1 MYAAFFIDE
10 HTRYIWV
17 EPLKAKSEAASA
29 FWRVV
34 AHFDATVGTPTDD
47 QGKPLERP
55 RVLHLRTD
63 HEGGLMS
70 YGFAAFREDKGIH
83 LSLSPPHD
91 HDLNPIAERTIG
103 VIDTLATAIADQC
116 KAPIGYWPWLLAHAV
131 EVHNCAAAGSVGSS
145 TADVHAS
152 AFERLTL
159 TKPKVMDLCTVGAR
173 AVVLKAPTDQR
184 RATLSGPG
192 EEAIFLGRSTGYL
205 NPTRAKSASAY
216 DVVVNGK
223 MREVSAVY
231 IDEEHIPWRRENARF
246 PLTPTSKAAS
256 PPASTPVA
264 PTVTPGV
271 ATGAGGNSGLTL
283 LSLFSGP

>member
-1 MYAAFFIDE
+1 MSSAQAGELMHRRLHLGVNHMRALPTVARDATANLSGASACTCPHCAVAQAKKPPHSGNLPTPAPTPGKIHMDLKGPFPRSVGGFMYAAFFIDE

-29 FWRVV
+29 FRRVV

-152 AFERLTL
+152 AFER
-159 TKPKVMDLCTVGAR
+159 AR
-173 AVVLKAPTDQR
+173 ADGAQIIETKSSMRARSR
-184 RATLSGPG
+184 R
-192 EEAIFLGRSTGYL
+192 
-205 NPTRAKSASAY
+205 
-216 DVVVNGK
+216 
-223 MREVSAVY
+223 
-231 IDEEHIPWRRENARF
+231 
-246 PLTPTSKAAS
+246 
-256 PPASTPVA
+256 
-264 PTVTPGV
+264 
-271 ATGAGGNSGLTL
+271 
-283 LSLFSGP
+283 